1 MWAFFR
7 VRLPIRDPVLTG
19 YGISG
24 VKQSKGACIEY
35 VSGSQ
40 VCHSI
45 RQVSYKADDMLL
57 RYKDPKLLVKL
68 TFEEAVE
75 RVAGR
80 QVGLDRWRIATCSS
94 RRASPSSGA
103 LD

>member
-24 VKQSKGACIEY
+24 VKQSKGVCIEY

-57 RYKDPKLLVKL
+57 RYKDPK
-68 TFEEAVE
+68 AVSHADLK
-75 RVAGR
+75 RR
-80 QVGLDRWRIATCSS
+80 SS
-94 RRASPSSGA
+94 E
-103 LD
+103 